1 PGFINFFLAT
11 GWLHQILADI
21 LRSGPRYGRRGE
33 PLGQRVQVELVS
45 ANPTGP
51 LHVGTARN
59 AALGDS
65 VANVLEAAG
74 YQVEREYYFN
84 DAGKQLELF
93 GQSVEARY
101 LQRYGV
107 AAEVPEG
114 GYRGSY
120 IEDLAG
126 AIADAHGD
134 SLVGLP
140 EEERRARLLREAVE
154 TTMEG
159 IRATLERFRVRI
171 DTWVS
176 QAEFQRSGA
185 IDRAV
190 ALLRDGGHA
199 YDADGAVFFRSTDF
213 GDEKDRVLIRSDG
226 EPTYFAADCAYLLHK
241 AARGFDRMIYVLGA
255 DHHGW
260 VKRVMG
266 AAQALGIDPARIQVL
281 LYQLV
286 SLLRGGEPV
295 RMSRRAGAYISLDEL
310 LDEVGPDAARYSL
323 LTHSPD
329 SAIDFDIELVT
340 RQTMDNPV
348 YYAQY
353 AHARIASLARVAA
366 QQGIELEP
374 WTQVAFDVLSE
385 EPELDLIRKLAEFP
399 EVVQQSAALLAPHRL
414 TRYAEEVAAGFHHFY
429 AECRV
434 ISEDA
439 PRTQAR
445 LWLASAAKLVI
456 GSALSLLGVSAPESM
471 ERIGGDD
478 S

>member
-1 PGFINFFLAT
+1 
-11 GWLHQILADI
+11 
-21 LRSGPRYGRRGE
+21 
-33 PLGQRVQVELVS
+33 
-45 ANPTGP
+45 
-51 LHVGTARN
+51 
-59 AALGDS
+59 
-65 VANVLEAAG
+65 
-74 YQVEREYYFN
+74 
-84 DAGKQLELF
+84 
-93 GQSVEARY
+93 
-101 LQRYGV
+101 
-107 AAEVPEG
+107 
-114 GYRGSY
+114 
-120 IEDLAG
+120 
-126 AIADAHGD
+126 
-134 SLVGLP
+134 
-140 EEERRARLLREAVE
+140 
-154 TTMEG
+154 
-159 IRATLERFRVRI
+159 
-171 DTWVS
+171 
-176 QAEFQRSGA
+176 
-185 IDRAV
+185 
-190 ALLRDGGHA
+190 
-199 YDADGAVFFRSTDF
+199 
-213 GDEKDRVLIRSDG
+213 
-226 EPTYFAADCAYLLHK
+226 
-241 AARGFDRMIYVLGA
+241 
-255 DHHGW
+255 
-260 VKRVMG
+260 
-266 AAQALGIDPARIQVL
+266 
-281 LYQLV
+281 
-286 SLLRGGEPV
+286 
-295 RMSRRAGAYISLDEL
+295 MSRRAGAYISLDEL

-348 YYAQY
+348 YYVQY